1 MLEEATTAA
10 DTLRT
15 PGEIDAHLMLAA
27 LDAVPVVLLMGQHR
41 LSGRFDLADGFGEIS
56 FIDQRASPR
65 VIAAA
70 SKDVSVEYYLDGS
83 RRHAFSTRVVG
94 RSGRDRLRLA
104 RPRRIERSERRIV
117 PRVKLAA
124 DSGCS
129 FAFNQPAD
137 ARPAEVA
144 DLSNAGARLLVARSV
159 GLSRGG
165 QTVSGWL
172 RLGHDSEPIP
182 IGLEVRHVAPFDAV
196 RVSVGVRFV
205 ALRYADRVRLTEHIV
220 ALPDGHVA

>member
-10 DTLRT
+10 DALRT

-56 FIDQRASPR
+56 FIEQCASPLG
-65 VIAAA
+65 IAAA
-70 SKDVSVEYYLDGS
+70 HQDVSLEYFLDGA

-94 RSGRDRLRLA
+94 RSGRDRIRLA

-117 PRVKLAA
+117 PRVRLAA
-124 DSGCS
+124 DSGYC
-129 FAFNQPAD
+129 FTFDQPVD
-137 ARPAEVA
+137 APPAEVA
-144 DLSNAGARLLVARSV
+144 DLSNAGARLLVSRSV
-159 GLSRGG
+159 ELSHGG
-165 QTVSGWL
+165 QRVSGWL
-172 RLGHDSEPIP
+172 RLGHEISPMP
-182 IGLEVRHVAPFDAV
+182 ATLEVRHVAPFDAG
-196 RVSVGVRFV
+196 RVAVGVRFV

-220 ALPDGHVA
+220 ALPGGHVA